1 MAQRHEKEQ
10 GDHHRARSIK
20 PRQDIVLAQHVARA
34 AEDVRTKDV
43 EQPDLYEFIEFRQ
56 FVHREDAVNADALRD
71 LVEVDVAR
79 LAQRADHVHSAMT
92 TALPAV
98 EPSAGDLD
106 IAIAGDRFCRVHDT
120 ALKCG

>member
-1 MAQRHEKEQ
+1 MRHAGQRKVVLL
-10 GDHHRARSIK
+10 AK
-20 PRQDIVLAQHVARA
+20 P
-34 AEDVRTKDV
+34 
-43 EQPDLYEFIEFRQ
+43 QPV
-56 FVHREDAVNADALRD
+56 VHREDAVNADALRD

-106 IAIAGDRFCRVHDT
+106 IAIAGDSLFRVHQPGFQRGQRIRHLDRRSRRIGPLHRLV
-120 ALKCG
+120 ASGRNSLSRSVP